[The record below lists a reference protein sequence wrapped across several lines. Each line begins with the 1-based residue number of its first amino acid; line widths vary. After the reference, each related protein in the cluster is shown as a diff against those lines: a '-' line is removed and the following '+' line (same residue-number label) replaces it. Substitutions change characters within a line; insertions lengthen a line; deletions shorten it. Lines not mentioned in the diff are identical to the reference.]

1 MSTTD
6 IIPFA
11 TDPSANVESQAAY
24 EADPQTATGFTSG
37 IAKAEKLNK
46 VWRQSSFIAAGIAN
60 FCVAQGVDV
69 PDDGDL
75 GALVT
80 EIETALSNFIG
91 SLIPSSFPAGTR
103 IAFQQ
108 SAAPT
113 GWTKDT
119 TTAGMND
126 VLMRVTTGAV
136 TSGGT
141 QNFSTW
147 NALAATGSTVL
158 SSAQMPSHSHGVSD
172 PGHEHTYGYTDIV
185 GGGGTVPL
193 DTGSTWFATAIAAS
207 TYKAGGGITTTGISV
222 GSAGGG
228 AGHTHPLTNGV
239 KYFDFIVGV
248 KN

>member
-1 MSTTD
+1 MAATD

-11 TDPSANVESQAAY
+11 TDPGANVESQAAY
-24 EADPQTATGFTSG
+24 EADPQTATGFVSG
-37 IAKAEKLNK
+37 TAASSKLNK
-46 VWRQSSFIAAGIAN
+46 VWRQSSFMAAGLAS

-75 GALVT
+75 NALVT
-80 EIETALSNFIG
+80 EIEDALSNFIG
-91 SLIPSSFPAGTR
+91 TLIPSSFPTGTR
-103 IAFQQ
+103 IPFQQ

-126 VLMRVTTGAV
+126 VLMRITTGAV
-136 TSGGT
+136 SSGGS

-147 NALAATGSTVL
+147 NALAATGSHVL
-158 SSAQMPSHSHGVSD
+158 TSTEMPSHSHGVSD

-193 DTGSTWFATAIAAS
+193 DTGSTWFATAVAAP
-207 TYKAGGGITTTGISV
+207 TYKAGGGITTTGVTV

-228 AGHTHPLTNGV
+228 AGHTHTITNGV
-239 KYFDFIVGV
+239 KFFDFIVGV
-248 KN
+248 KS